1 MAQEGGYRSPRAEA
15 SVIGRGIGHQAM
27 LNRAYTDRASAV
39 ERVLVVAADAA
50 ASAPLCMELM
60 RRGASVSAL
69 ADIARA
75 GDAARQQ
82 QFDII
87 LTYARED
94 ANATALFLQ
103 MLKAEALGSPRILLL
118 VDPEK
123 ASDHGAAMFVS
134 DEMLASSLSPT
145 RLADAT
151 GIGVEAEAPKAQN
164 LPAVFTEPKT
174 RVLALPAGI
183 SRDLLPKGVVE
194 VERGEVPDAVIL
206 TEPNAD
212 AAISAWMSAATAA
225 VVPIIDATGAN
236 GQRADITI
244 GTLSGLGI
252 SEAMEMVKPLT
263 TRMKQLPE
271 AYHRTRDP
279 KHMLLARLAVRDRAM
294 SATREP
300 GIKEIVAYK
309 DETAIGGIAYQ
320 AEQLKRLGLLR
331 SKFFDKLQCCPSC
344 TSSRLLVREEC
355 SKCRSADIA
364 EEPIIHHLRCGY
376 QGPERDF
383 RQGRELIC
391 PKCRNHCEH
400 FAVDYDKPGMLT
412 LCNSCGHTTGEAEVG
427 FMCLDC
433 DTGFAS
439 DKAVSRTVYEYEL
452 TDEGRRSAFQPPLA
466 GYGDAPD
473 PAEGGGV
480 RDRLRRFLK
489 ANQTAGK
496 DCAALMIKIDPDRET
511 QKAVGDKR
519 FHQALA
525 LYASILREVF
535 EQEVEIIEAATTFLV
550 LISDEKSSNVATS
563 LPEIRRELEQNLAVD
578 LKARYHVFGPDEIE
592 TLL

>member
-1 MAQEGGYRSPRAEA
+1 M
-15 SVIGRGIGHQAM
+15 GHPAM
-27 LNRAYTDRASAV
+27 LNRAYTERASAV

-75 GDAARQQ
+75 GEAARQQ

-123 ASDHGAAMFVS
+123 ATDHGASMFVS
-134 DEMLASSLSPT
+134 DEMLAASLSPT

-151 GIGVEAEAPKAQN
+151 GIGVEVEAPKAQN

-174 RVLALPAGI
+174 KILALPAGI

-294 SATREP
+294 TATRNP
-300 GIKEIVAYK
+300 GVKEIVAYK

-320 AEQLKRLGLLR
+320 AEQLKRLGLLK
-331 SKFFDKLQCCPSC
+331 SKFFEKLQCCPSC

-355 SKCRSADIA
+355 SKCRSADIS

-383 RQGRELIC
+383 RQGRDLVC
-391 PKCRNHCEH
+391 PKCRQHCEH
-400 FAVDYDKPGMLT
+400 FSVDYDKPGALV

-427 FMCLDC
+427 FMCMDC

-439 DKAVSRTVYEYEL
+439 DKAVSRTVHEYEL
-452 TDEGRRSAFQPPLA
+452 TDEGRRSAFAPPLT

-473 PAEGGGV
+473 PSEGGSV

-489 ANQTAGK
+489 ANQDAGR
-496 DCAALMIKIDPDRET
+496 DCAALMVKVDPDRET
-511 QKAVGDKR
+511 QKTVGDKR

-550 LISDEKSSNVATS
+550 LIGDEKSSNVATS

-578 LKARYHVFGPDEIE
+578 LKARYHVFGPDEIQ